1 MKYLITGLVSAM
13 LSFGVMAAETK
24 KVCTTV
30 NGKEQCKQMKVHKKV
45 EDAKEVPKDQKKK

>member
-24 KVCTTV
+24 KVCVTI
-30 NGKEQCKQMKVHKKV
+30 NGKEQCKQTKIHKKV